1 MKSIKIL
8 LKNNSGILRLAA
20 ILHNLIYLSVPI
32 KGTFK
37 GVFIRN
43 TKFKVKGHNVNIVC
57 KPKTRLTDCSFFVR
71 GNNTK
76 IIIGENCILR
86 NVEIWIED
94 DYSEVII
101 GDNNLLLGGQVA
113 ATEGEKIVIG
123 NDCMFSANVQI
134 RNGDSHPIFDLELNK
149 RINYAKSVTIAD
161 RVWIGNGV
169 TILKNTNIG
178 SDSVIGTGS
187 ILSGECEGNAIY
199 VGIPARK
206 IKGGIRWKKER

>member
-1 MKSIKIL
+1 
-8 LKNNSGILRLAA
+8 
-20 ILHNLIYLSVPI
+20 
-32 KGTFK
+32 
-37 GVFIRN
+37 
-43 TKFKVKGHNVNIVC
+43 
-57 KPKTRLTDCSFFVR
+57 
-71 GNNTK
+71 
-76 IIIGENCILR
+76 
-86 NVEIWIED
+86 VEIWIED

-134 RNGDSHPIFDLELNK
+134 RNGDSHPIFDIELNK
-149 RINYAKSVTIAD
+149 RINYAKSVTIAN

-206 IKGGIRWKKER
+206 IKGGIRWEKER